1 MPKKRKKAAKKTKR
15 KAAKKTKK
23 KAKKLL
29 KKLREKQQR
38 KLRKKQKRLKKL
50 KKEKDSNLLIFTKNA
65 SHYKLYERRFFYSS
79 KFSSESVT
87 GSSTGNSVVDDLGVE
102 VIG

>member
-1 MPKKRKKAAKKTKR
+1 MPKKRKKAAKKTKK

-23 KAKKLL
+23 KAKK
-29 KKLREKQQR
+29 
-38 KLRKKQKRLKKL
+38 LKKL

-79 KFSSESVT
+79 KFSSGSVI
-87 GSSTGNSVVDDLGVE
+87 GSSTGNSVAADFGAE
-102 VIG
+102 AIG